1 MDNVKC
7 HIREVGGGEG
17 RRVMGIKQSSSSVS
31 YMAWEAPNLDS
42 NLSAEAKWL
51 GDPGEAVAL
60 SELLFSLRSKTREWV
75 SL

>member
-1 MDNVKC
+1 M
-7 HIREVGGGEG
+7 RGWRWGGQEG
-17 RRVMGIKQSSSSVS
+17 DGNKAEPSSAVS
-31 YMAWEAPNLDS
+31 YMAWEALNLDS

-51 GDPGEAVAL
+51 GDPGKVVAL